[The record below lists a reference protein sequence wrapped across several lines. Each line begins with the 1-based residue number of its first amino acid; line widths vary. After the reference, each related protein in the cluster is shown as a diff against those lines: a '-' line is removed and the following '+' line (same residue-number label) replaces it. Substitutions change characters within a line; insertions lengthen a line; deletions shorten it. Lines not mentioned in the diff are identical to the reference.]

1 MQTLKSFKKNSRD
14 PQHHDVETFSRGFC
28 DDEANIMTVATN

>member
-14 PQHHDVETFSRGFC
+14 PQHHDVETLPDVF
-28 DDEANIMTVATN
+28 ATMKQIL